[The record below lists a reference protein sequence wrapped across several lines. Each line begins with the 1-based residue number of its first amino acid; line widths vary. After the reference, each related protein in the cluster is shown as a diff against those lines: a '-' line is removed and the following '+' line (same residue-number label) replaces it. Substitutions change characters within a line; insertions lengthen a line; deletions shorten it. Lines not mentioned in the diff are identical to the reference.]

1 MMFFI
6 YFTYTSPVDW
16 RHFSEELLTKL
27 AKMPPD
33 LTTSPTLPI
42 ITPNFLK
49 VNKVELHPS

>member
-1 MMFFI
+1 MFFI